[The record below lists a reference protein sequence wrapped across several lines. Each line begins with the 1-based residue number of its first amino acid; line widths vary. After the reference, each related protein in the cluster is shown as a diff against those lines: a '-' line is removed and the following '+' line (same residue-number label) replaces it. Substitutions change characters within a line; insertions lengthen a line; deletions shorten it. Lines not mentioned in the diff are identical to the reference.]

1 MSLKAKRFRNF
12 ARLAIQSAIA
22 ALACTAV
29 AQAQG
34 IADFYRGKTV
44 SVVVG
49 YAPGGGYDIYSRLL
63 ARHLSAHIPGKPT
76 VIVQN
81 MPGAAGVVASNYVY
95 AVAPKDGTV
104 IAAVDQNIPMFQ
116 LLGGKGVQYDIAKV
130 AWLGSIASSNGI
142 AMSWHT
148 TNVTSIADVKAHEVS
163 IGTTG
168 SNDDAYVYAKALN
181 ALVGTQF
188 KIIQGYS
195 GTSSVNI
202 AMENGEVQA
211 MGRSSYYGFASQ
223 RPDWL
228 RDKKINILVQIGLQK
243 QPELG
248 DIPLFVDLVQGPEEK
263 QIASLVSMPTSIG
276 YSHWLS
282 PDAPAD
288 RVRALQDAYA
298 QTLSDP
304 ELLAEAKQQ
313 GIEIRPKTASQMR
326 DLVKAAADTPAPVR
340 AKAASILGWN

>member
-1 MSLKAKRFRNF
+1 MHMSIKAQ
-12 ARLAIQSAIA
+12 RLAGLVVGS
-22 ALACTAV
+22 ALAAFGATIS
-29 AQAQG
+29 AQAQTG
-34 IADFYRGKTV
+34 AEFYRGKTV
-44 SVVVG
+44 SIVVG

-63 ARHLSAHIPGKPT
+63 SRHLSAHIPGKPT

-95 AVAPKDGTV
+95 SVAPKDGTV
-104 IAAVDQNIPMFQ
+104 IAAVDQNIPMFN
-116 LLGGKGVQYDIAKV
+116 LLGGKGVQYDISKV
-130 AWLGSIASSNGI
+130 AWLGTMASSNGV

-148 TNVTSIADVKAHEVS
+148 TGVNTLGDVKAHEVS

-181 ALVGTQF
+181 TLVGTQF
-188 KIIQGYS
+188 RIIQGYS

-228 RDKKINILVQIGLQK
+228 RDKKVTILVQIGLQK

-248 DIPLFVDLVQGPEEK
+248 DIPLFIDLVPGVEEK

-282 PDAPAD
+282 PDVPAE
-288 RVRALQDAYA
+288 RARILEAAYA
-298 QTLSDP
+298 ETLSDP

-313 GIEIRPKTASQMR
+313 GIEIRPRTAAQIR
-326 DLVKAAADTPAPVR
+326 ELVKAAADTPAQVR
-340 AKAASILGWN
+340 AKAAAILGWN